1 MKKTLAI
8 ILTLILSLALSLSAS
23 AAPFKIGIAQFAV
36 HGSLDNIRTGFLQG
50 LAEEG
55 YQEGDALSV
64 DVQNAQAD
72 MGMASAIA
80 SAFVDN
86 RFDLICAIAT
96 PMAVVSANTADGAI
110 PVIFAAVTSPVD
122 AGLAEENGLS
132 TLNVTGTSDQ
142 PPIAQQLALIR
153 ALQPDAKTVGLLYTV
168 GEVNSQVLA
177 KQYQALASEY
187 GFTVVE
193 ATVTTGSE
201 IPLALPGIVQKT
213 DCLSML
219 LDNTVVQYLDLVLDA
234 ADEAGIPVYGSE
246 VEQVTKGCAA
256 SAGIDYIA
264 LGRETGKLA
273 ARVLKGEPAS
283 AIPYVTATEAA
294 LYVNPDVLSRL
305 NITLP
310 EELAAKVIDA
320 RAQ

>member
-8 ILTLILSLALSLSAS
+8 VLALILTLALTLPAS
-23 AAPFKIGIAQFAV
+23 AATLKIGIAQFAV
-36 HGSLDNIRTGFLQG
+36 HGSLDNIREGFLQG
-50 LAEEG
+50 LA
-55 YQEGDALSV
+55 QEGFV
-64 DVQNAQAD
+64 DGENIAVTVQNAQAD
-72 MGMASAIA
+72 MGQANAIA
-80 SAFVDN
+80 SAFVSN

-96 PMAVVSANTADGAI
+96 PMAVVSANTADGAV
-110 PVIFAAVTSPVD
+110 PVIYAAVTSPIE
-122 AGLAEENGLS
+122 AGLADENER
-132 TLNVTGTSDQ
+132 TALNVTGTSDQ

-177 KQYQALASEY
+177 RQYRELAAEY
-187 GFTVVE
+187 GFE
-193 ATVTTGSE
+193 IAESTVTAGSE
-201 IPLALPGIVQKT
+201 IPLALPGIVQKA

-234 ADEAGIPVYGSE
+234 ADEASIPVYGSE
-246 VEQVTKGCAA
+246 IEQVTKGCAA

-264 LGRETGKLA
+264 LGRETGMLA

-283 AIPYVTATEAA
+283 AIPYVTATEAT

-310 EELAAKVIDA
+310 EELAGKVIDA
-320 RAQ
+320 SAK